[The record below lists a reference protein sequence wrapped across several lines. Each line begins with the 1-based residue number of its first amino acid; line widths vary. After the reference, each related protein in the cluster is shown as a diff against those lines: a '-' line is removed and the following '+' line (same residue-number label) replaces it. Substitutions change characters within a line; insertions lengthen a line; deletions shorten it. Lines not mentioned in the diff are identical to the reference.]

1 MSDEDM
7 LRRGDVIE
15 VCTRIIK
22 DYDVMKPDGVT
33 YEPAR
38 VQSAAKGMVS
48 LVRQDIRA
56 LPAVTVQAQIDA
68 AREAALQEVEAKL
81 NSIDMRSCQFEW
93 HPYTAGYIRSEF
105 EKAIALIRKGDQ
117 P

>member
-1 MSDEDM
+1 MSDLIRREDAA
-7 LRRGDVIE
+7 
-15 VCTRIIK
+15 RIAEDHNLDIWEYSTGNRSRIGH
-22 DYDVMKPDGVT
+22 DPVA
-33 YEPAR
+33 EA
-38 VQSAAKGMVS
+38 
-48 LVRQDIRA
+48 IRA

-68 AREAALQEVEAKL
+68 AREAALREVEAKL
-81 NSIDMRSCQFEW
+81 SSIDMRSCQFEW